1 VLNKITKYINDVK
14 TEMGKV
20 IWPTRAQLI
29 ESSTIVVILSLI
41 LAVFTFGVDFILN
54 RLLKLVL

>member
-1 VLNKITKYINDVK
+1 
-14 TEMGKV
+14 MGKV